1 MSQNNL
7 GNAARELGD
16 FTAARKHYASSLEAY
31 SVYDDHWDLAF
42 LLEDIAV
49 MAAMTGQGR
58 TAFELLGAADVM
70 REEIK
75 SPRNPTLE
83 EELSEKLSA
92 VRQEIGE
99 QQAEAA
105 QHRGRQHS
113 ITSASRRGLQFTRYD
128 VTA

>member
-1 MSQNNL
+1 MRIEINKV
-7 GNAARELGD
+7 
-16 FTAARKHYASSLEAY
+16 TY
-31 SVYDDHWDLAF
+31 SVYDDHWVLVF
-42 LLEDIAV
+42 LLDDIAV

-70 REEIK
+70 REEII

-92 VRQEIGE
+92 VHQETGE

-105 QHRGRQHS
+105 QRRGRQHS
-113 ITSASRRGLQFTRYD
+113 ITSASRRGLQFTWDD